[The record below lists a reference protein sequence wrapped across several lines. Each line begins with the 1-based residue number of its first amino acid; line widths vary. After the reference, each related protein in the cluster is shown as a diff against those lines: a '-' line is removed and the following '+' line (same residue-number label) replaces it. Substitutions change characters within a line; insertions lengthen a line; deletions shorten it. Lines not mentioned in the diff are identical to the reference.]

1 VRSTL
6 RTPLFFL
13 AIALVLPRAA
23 QVDAQFVGEVPAA
36 APLATTV
43 ALAAPVPEPPR
54 RPVMPEIVLPRLGLS
69 SASIL
74 VMDEA
79 DRPLYA
85 KRTRD
90 QRPIAS
96 ITKLMTAMVVLDSAV
111 PLDEPVTILEEDRDQ
126 LRHSRS
132 RLRIDRAAT
141 LKRREVLACALISS
155 DNRAASALGRTTFP
169 GGKPAFVEAMN
180 RKAAALGMTE
190 SRFADPTGLDGNNI
204 STAEDLV
211 KMARAAAGYPLIRE
225 ITTTGEMQVQ
235 PYQLYGDAGTLH
247 YRNTNPLVRNPDW
260 HLELSKTGFVNEAG
274 HCLVMRAVIGGRLL
288 SIVLLDSP
296 GKRSPVGDSTRLRK
310 WLESQKSGLSGA
322 VGDRPNPPI
331 APVSRS

>member
-1 VRSTL
+1 MRSTL

-13 AIALVLPRAA
+13 AIALVVPRAA
-23 QVDAQFVGEVPAA
+23 QVEAQFTAQ
-36 APLATTV
+36 APTAPPVTTTV
-43 ALAAPVPEPPR
+43 AMATPVPEP
-54 RPVMPEIVLPRLGLS
+54 RPLIPEIVLPRLGLS

-74 VMDEA
+74 VIDEA
-79 DRPLYA
+79 GHPIYA

-96 ITKLMTAMVVLDSAV
+96 ITKLMTAMVVLDAAV
-111 PLDEPVTILEEDRDQ
+111 SLDEPVTILEEDRDQ
-126 LRHSRS
+126 MRHSRS

-141 LKRREVLACALISS
+141 LQRRQVLAVALMSS

-169 GGKPAFVEAMN
+169 GGKPAFVDAMN

-211 KMARAAAGYPLIRE
+211 KMARAASSYALIRE
-225 ITTTGEMQVQ
+225 ITTTGEMEVQ
-235 PYQLYGDAGTLH
+235 PYGDGGTLH

-310 WLESQKSGLSGA
+310 WLESQRSGLSG
-322 VGDRPNPPI
+322 
-331 APVSRS
+331 

>member
-1 VRSTL
+1 MRSTL
-6 RTPLFFL
+6 RIPLFFL
-13 AIALVLPRAA
+13 VVALALPRAA
-23 QVDAQFVGEVPAA
+23 QVDAQFAGA
-36 APLATTV
+36 APTAAPATTTL
-43 ALAAPVPEPPR
+43 ALAAPVPEP
-54 RPVMPEIVLPRLGLS
+54 RPPMPEIVLPRLGLS

-74 VMDEA
+74 VVDES
-79 DRPLYA
+79 DHPVYA
-85 KRTRD
+85 KKTRD

-96 ITKLMTAMVVLDSAV
+96 ITKLMTAMVVLDAAA

-141 LKRREVLACALISS
+141 LQRREVLAVALMSS

-180 RKAAALGMTE
+180 RKAATLGMTE

-211 KMARAAAGYPLIRE
+211 KMVRAAASYPLISE
-225 ITTTGEMQVQ
+225 ITTTGEMEVK
-235 PYQLYGDAGTLH
+235 PYGDGGTLH
-247 YRNTNPLVRNPDW
+247 YRNTNPLVRSPDW

-296 GKRSPVGDSTRLRK
+296 GKRNPVGDSIRLRK
-310 WLESQKSGLSGA
+310 WLESQRSGLSGS
-322 VGDRPNPPI
+322 G
-331 APVSRS
+331 